1 MIGFHA
7 RGEFCLQVLRVLT
20 LHSSVDFR
28 KSRPSLF
35 EPALIAFKNDF
46 LAKEFN
52 Q

>member
-20 LHSSVDFR
+20 FHSSVDFR
-28 KSRPSLF
+28 KSRRSLF

-46 LAKEFN
+46 LA
-52 Q
+52 QGISQ